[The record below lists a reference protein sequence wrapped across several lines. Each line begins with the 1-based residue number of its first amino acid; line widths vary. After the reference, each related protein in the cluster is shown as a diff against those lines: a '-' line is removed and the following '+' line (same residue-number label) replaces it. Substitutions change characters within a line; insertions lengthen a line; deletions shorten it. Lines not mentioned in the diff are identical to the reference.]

1 MQLRPLLV
9 ALLLPW
15 RPLLVALLL
24 PWRPLMAALLR
35 LPQMHLL
42 LVALPLPLLRLSQM
56 RPLLVAL
63 HPLKLQWKVDASAV
77 TTGVVTGA
85 CVVVMQMLLLQVEL
99 VALLQVAAR

>member
-42 LVALPLPLLRLSQM
+42 LVALHLS
-56 RPLLVAL
+56 
-63 HPLKLQWKVDASAV
+63 PLKLQWKVDASAV

>member
-1 MQLRPLLV
+1 MQL
-9 ALLLPW
+9 

-35 LPQMHLL
+35 LP
-42 LVALPLPLLRLSQM
+42 QM